1 MRARRQSASR
11 GHWEVLGNY
20 HRRKPS
26 IMRRPALLI
35 GLELLSGDSTMLYK
49 LRQET
54 TTIGEIMCSSNH
66 DPETSSG
73 GSQFPRIHL
82 SVMVLEGSDS
92 HILRVADGHVP
103 GTALP
108 GTIRKRRDRGPPR
121 HLLSAAARDPFN
133 DVITLTTLH
142 GTFKYCVDGT
152 EIVDPR

>member
-1 MRARRQSASR
+1 
-11 GHWEVLGNY
+11 
-20 HRRKPS
+20 
-26 IMRRPALLI
+26 
-35 GLELLSGDSTMLYK
+35 MLYK

-121 HLLSAAARDPFN
+121 HLLSAAARDSFN
-133 DVITLTTLH
+133 DVITPTSLH

-152 EIVDPR
+152 EIVDAR